1 MFLKYGEYYK
11 NEGSGNT
18 LLTPYI
24 CMYVLIHTLVTT
36 AWVDIIHGN
45 SANFCHI
52 PSKIGKYIQKA
63 DLATAGEEW
72 RTRDLKE
79 KEEER

>member
-1 MFLKYGEYYK
+1 MRDWDIL
-11 NEGSGNT
+11 SWH
-18 LLTPYI
+18 PV
-24 CMYVLIHTLVTT
+24 YVLIHTLVTT

-63 DLATAGEEW
+63 DLASAGEEW
-72 RTRDLKE
+72 RTRGLKE